1 MTPDA
6 RTEVA
11 IQAWSEAPLAA
22 RRARATLDARGL
34 AGFERAYAAI
44 HGELIR
50 RVGQHFTLAELA
62 EAGDDAGHAV
72 LAVEAENLA
81 GKASGGLHLAFGE
94 FEQEQPLDQHRIG
107 GVEFERLPEI
117 IGGEIIVAEL
127 AGQIGRAHV

>member
-1 MTPDA
+1 MSA
-6 RTEVA
+6 SLEEGVKN
-11 IQAWSEAPLAA
+11 
-22 RRARATLDARGL
+22 
-34 AGFERAYAAI
+34 
-44 HGELIR
+44 LICD
-50 RVGQHFTLAELA
+50 Q
-62 EAGDDAGHAV
+62 

-127 AGQIGRAHV
+127 AGRAADQIGAREGLALDGLGGARGSGDAHGQEHGDERQTQEINFHTTS